1 MLVRAGQV
9 LNLAET
15 LRAHALSCGAD
26 VNSANLFVHN
36 VLARTLASRASLDDV
51 THGLQELNR
60 RGGRLA
66 A

>member
-1 MLVRAGQV
+1 MLVRAEQV

-51 THGLQELNR
+51 MRGVRELDR
-60 RGGRLA
+60 RERKLA